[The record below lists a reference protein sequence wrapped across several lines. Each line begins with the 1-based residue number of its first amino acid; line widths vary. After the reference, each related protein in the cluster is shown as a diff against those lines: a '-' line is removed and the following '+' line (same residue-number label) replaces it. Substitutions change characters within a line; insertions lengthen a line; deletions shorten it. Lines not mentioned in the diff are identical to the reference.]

1 LKRHFRLVP
10 DQPTVTATLV
20 AMTTPLLDSVIQ
32 SLRTGVAGAT
42 AGADDYSNFLVH
54 LQLLEFVQEHAKY
67 LCLWSD
73 ERAAY
78 DASALQR
85 LLAPLFDALL
95 AAPADASANRWHY
108 KSQVA
113 VTLTT
118 LVVHLDVLRL
128 DPPLALTLVHHLLA
142 LAVGSHA
149 LRADPVTGAAA
160 MADDRVPLSPQR
172 SPSRALREMTCRC
185 LAQLERA
192 TAGLLA
198 GCVNLLVEQ
207 LRAEPTH
214 ATQAY
219 AELLSDVIYGI
230 VVVAAHESAA
240 AAATVG
246 AAMPFDG
253 NPIAHFLNAPT
264 QFQFTSVALPSAT
277 DVLRSI
283 DPQAPADSVVV
294 VGALK
299 LARVRLSSAG
309 ARALS
314 QCVAA
319 LVDVVPMLE
328 RYGVAHVMYRLM
340 AIVRLLA
347 DSSVV
352 GADFFKHNFAHFLH
366 TDTPYLTLS
375 ALHVYKWFPAAFEKT
390 SVAERALVDRMLEI
404 TQLPLLASEQRYAA
418 LQWVGGLSCLRAF
431 DTSAKADPL
440 VLQPYSAL
448 LSAHACDEPRE
459 IEERVLL
466 LAWCAPLASAAD
478 AAALVDQLQCIG
490 DFRSSP
496 SDSRRVRVWFD
507 AVQCLLQR
515 AQSKEAFDVVRE
527 AILNV
532 AREDDAHRFVPNL
545 MQLLADTDGAVADQ
559 LGLAFAD
566 LLESLPSTALSGF
579 VGLAERVVSRPCV
592 DAGRVLHAL
601 RRMLQQQSGASA
613 ADRASDWA
621 LGMSVLAVVRCV
633 MLKRATGGAE
643 SGGVEPR
650 VVYHAELLSD
660 VLERLARHSGDVDVR
675 DRAMLYHA
683 LLANLGA
690 TRIRALLEP
699 PSSNARGQSAQAE
712 SEAGLSAMFHPVETD
727 AHVPVA
733 PFLQCQ
739 RTATT
744 TLARGDEAAA
754 VPLVR
759 VQLEVRFLASAREP
773 MVVLA
778 GELLSRAEPSFCEPI
793 EAIELEPL
801 LHDSPTN
808 RSARVV
814 LTVAPLLPQPFA
826 VQCECVF
833 NDARGFVCTS
843 SVQSTVRIEFRDLVR
858 PAFDAL
864 CQRGAECAMREARGG
879 RAAFDELWAS
889 IEQSIATPGAASGE
903 RGARVLRELSGE
915 RWRALCVSER
925 LRAYVVDH
933 DACDLIALHLAP
945 SSHVLARATVRAA
958 DVLLDIRTDFWRSF
972 EHIDAWLDE
981 MLVKL

>member
-1 LKRHFRLVP
+1 
-10 DQPTVTATLV
+10 
-20 AMTTPLLDSVIQ
+20 MTTPLLDSVIH

-42 AGADDYSNFLVH
+42 AGADDYNNFLVH
-54 LQLLEFVQEHAKY
+54 VQLLEFVQEHAKY

-73 ERAAY
+73 ERASY
-78 DASALQR
+78 DSNALQR
-85 LLAPLFDALL
+85 LLAPLFDALVG
-95 AAPADASANRWHY
+95 APADSSANRWHY

-142 LAVGSHA
+142 LAVGSQA
-149 LRADPVTGAAA
+149 LRADPITGTAAV
-160 MADDRVPLSPQR
+160 ADDRVLASSAR
-172 SPSRALREMTCRC
+172 SASRVLREMTCRC

-192 TAGLLA
+192 SAGLLA

-230 VVVAAHESAA
+230 VIVAAHESAA
-240 AAATVG
+240 AAKASRS
-246 AAMPFDG
+246 AMPFDG

-264 QFQFTSVALPSAT
+264 QFQFTSVALPSAV

-283 DPQAPADSVVV
+283 DPQSPADSVFN
-294 VGALK
+294 VGGLA

-314 QCVAA
+314 QCIAA

-340 AIVRLLA
+340 AIVRLQA
-347 DSSVV
+347 DASVV
-352 GADFFKHNFAHFLH
+352 NADFFKHNFARFLH

-375 ALHVYKWFPAAFEKT
+375 ALHVYKWFPAAFGGADKT
-390 SVAERALVDRMLEI
+390 SVVERMLVDRMLEI
-404 TQLPLLASEQRYAA
+404 TQLPLMASEQRYAA
-418 LQWVGGLSCLRAF
+418 LQWVAGLSCLRSF
-431 DTSAKADPL
+431 DTSTKADPL

-490 DFRSSP
+490 DFRSSA
-496 SDSRRVRVWFD
+496 SDSRRVHVWFD

-515 AQSKEAFDVVRE
+515 AKSKEAFDIVLE

-559 LGLAFAD
+559 LGLAFAE

-601 RRMLQQQSGASA
+601 RRMLQQHSGASA
-613 ADRASDWA
+613 ADRSSDWA

-633 MLKRATGGAE
+633 MLKRA
-643 SGGVEPR
+643 SGSASEAGVEPR

-675 DRAMLYHA
+675 DRAMLYHS

-733 PFLQCQ
+733 PFLECR
-739 RTATT
+739 RTAAT
-744 TLARGDEAAA
+744 TLAAVDGDDAT
-754 VPLVR
+754 VPMVR
-759 VQLEVRFLASAREP
+759 VRLEVRFLANAREP

-778 GELLSRAEPSFCEPI
+778 GELLSRAEPSYCEPI

-808 RSARVV
+808 RSASVV

-833 NDARGFVCTS
+833 NDARGIVCTS
-843 SVQSTVRIEFRDLVR
+843 NVQSTVRIEFRDLVR

-864 CQRGAECAMREARGG
+864 CQRGNELCAMRDRRGG
-879 RAAFDELWAS
+879 RAAFDELWKS

-903 RGARVLRELSGE
+903 RGARVLHQMTGE
-915 RWRALCVSER
+915 RWRKLCASER
-925 LRAYVVDH
+925 LRAFVVDH

-945 SSHVLARATVRAA
+945 SSHVLARVTVRAA
-958 DVLLDIRTDFWRSF
+958 DVLLDLRTDFWRSF

-981 MLVKL
+981 AVAQ